1 MVILLDIPIENET
14 QEELNIL
21 VEGINSIGLTEWEYD
36 FIMDMAEKGW
46 LSSKQSDIISRI
58 YRKYI
63 DEREEE

>member
-36 FIMDMAEKGW
+36 FIMDMGEKGW
-46 LSSKQSDIISRI
+46 LSGKQSDIISRI

-63 DEREEE
+63 DGEC

>member
-1 MVILLDIPIENET
+1 MVILLDIPIENEA

-21 VEGINSIGLTEWEYD
+21 VEGINSIGLTEWEID
-36 FIMDMAEKGW
+36 FIMDMGEKGW

>member
-63 DEREEE
+63 DGEY

>member
-46 LSSKQSDIISRI
+46 LSSKQSDIIGNI

-63 DEREEE
+63 DGEY